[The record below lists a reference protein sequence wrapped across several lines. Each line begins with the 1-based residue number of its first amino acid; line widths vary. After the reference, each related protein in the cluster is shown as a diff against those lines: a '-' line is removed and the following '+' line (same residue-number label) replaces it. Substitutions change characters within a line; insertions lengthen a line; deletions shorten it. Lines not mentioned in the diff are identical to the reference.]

1 MLLHAILVLWDAWAV
16 EIHAWRDA
24 QAVWSVALRQWIL
37 LITHNMSPLVQFGI
51 FLFPSYSA
59 MTVIGICGAL
69 IMAYS
74 RNLKYQLSWKQYVVN
89 ILASLLGVFLG
100 SRLLFI
106 ITKLPE
112 LFNNFS
118 LKNALHV
125 LLNGGFVFYGGL
137 FGALEALKICALI
150 THTDRKM
157 VYNLFVPSFILFHAF
172 GRIGCFL
179 AGCCYGVEC
188 PFGFEMLTSPGVIR
202 FPVQLAESVCDI
214 LILVAILIIEKK
226 KGIQTD
232 LLRIYMVSYAVCRF
246 LLEFLRGDEIRG
258 HFLCFSTSQWIA
270 LGVLA
275 FYSVKFLIDRRK
287 KNTSLLSPKSE

>member
-1 MLLHAILVLWDAWAV
+1 M
-16 EIHAWRDA
+16 
-24 QAVWSVALRQWIL
+24 QAVWLVALRQWIL

-106 ITKLPE
+106 ITKLPG

-137 FGALEALKICALI
+137 FGALAALKICALI

-157 VYNLFVPSFILFHAF
+157 VYNLFVPSFILFHAI

-179 AGCCYGVEC
+179 AGCCYGIES

-202 FPVQLAESVCDI
+202 FPVQLAESACDI

-226 KGIQTD
+226 KGTQTN
-232 LLRIYMVSYAVCRF
+232 LLSIYMVSYAVCRF

-258 HFLCFSTSQWIA
+258 HFLCLSTSQWIA
-270 LGVLA
+270 LGILA
-275 FYSVKFLIDRRK
+275 FYSVNFLIDRRK
-287 KNTSLLSPKSE
+287 KNTSLLSQKSE